1 MWCRQQFRAKW
12 DRAWMLEVM
21 CCLVLSCVEQ
31 SENINGWAR
40 NWAVYHAL
48 WNEWK
53 PDCIVCRV
61 ERLFGLLG
69 AMEPMSIEL
78 DWNGAMEPMRFGSKW
93 GDGTHGAMEPI
104 ETGQT
109 AGWGSPYRGQIAG
122 WGSPYSTKN
131 IACMWCR
138 PQFQAKRRLD

>member
-1 MWCRQQFRAKW
+1 MWYRQQFRAKW

-31 SENINGWAR
+31 SENMNGWAR
-40 NWAVYHAL
+40 NWAVYQAW
-48 WNEWK
+48 WNGWSLTA
-53 PDCIVCRV
+53 VCAGRK
-61 ERLFGLLG
+61 GC
-69 AMEPMSIEL
+69 L
-78 DWNGAMEPMRFGSKW
+78 DWNGAMEPMRIGNGAMEPMRFGLKW